1 MTGLRA
7 GPKGADMRTI
17 VEGRLPENRCFQC
30 GELIDGFT
38 GLDADFPEDGDV
50 SICVNCCAVLIFQG
64 KTQRFVKPSKEFER
78 KALSNPALKRA
89 IETMKQFR
97 LDNST
102 MFPPRSHKP
111 GNDR

>member
-1 MTGLRA
+1 MTGLLA
-7 GPKGADMRTI
+7 GQKGAGMSAI
-17 VEGRLPENRCFQC
+17 VKGRLPENRCFQC

-38 GLDADFPEDGDV
+38 GVDADFPKDGDV
-50 SICVNCCAVLIFQG
+50 SICVNCCAVLIFDG
-64 KTQRFVKPSKEFER
+64 KTKRFIKPSKEFER

-97 LDNST
+97 LDNSA
-102 MFPPRSHKP
+102 MFPPRSRRP